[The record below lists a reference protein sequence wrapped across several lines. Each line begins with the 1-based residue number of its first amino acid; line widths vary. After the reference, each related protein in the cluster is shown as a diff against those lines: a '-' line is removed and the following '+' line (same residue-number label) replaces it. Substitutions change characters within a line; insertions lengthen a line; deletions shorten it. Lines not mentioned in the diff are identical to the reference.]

1 MGYKYGKIIAKYEFR
16 VKKGPPKRHG
26 ETRAAR
32 GHKPFSLIIECSKK
46 EEGVTDEKVV
56 VNSRTGCSS
65 GFGGIFYWV
74 FNTYQASKINSQEL
88 LTEALDRT
96 AAAKSFRYSLESAL
110 IVEGRREEISKIQGE
125 KSPEGNIHIKGEM
138 VKTPVD
144 IYHFDQAI
152 YNWDSFSERWL
163 VIKDNQTD
171 STKVLISELDP
182 LSNFNFKNIGEIKET
197 GWENVDGRKCLIVN
211 CKPSVENELMEI
223 LWRAFDY
230 NIYIDVKEKLVR
242 KATLAATS
250 KNNDKTFLNMT
261 VSFRDF
267 NENIP
272 IEKPNV
278 D

>member
-1 MGYKYGKIIAKYEFR
+1 MAK
-16 VKKGPPKRHG
+16 G
-26 ETRAAR
+26 
-32 GHKPFSLIIECSKK
+32 
-46 EEGVTDEKVV
+46 
-56 VNSRTGCSS
+56 
-65 GFGGIFYWV
+65 
-74 FNTYQASKINSQEL
+74 
-88 LTEALDRT
+88 ALDRT

>member
-1 MGYKYGKIIAKYEFR
+1 MKRWWLIAAL
-16 VKKGPPKRHG
+16 V
-26 ETRAAR
+26 AVAV
-32 GHKPFSLIIECSKK
+32 L
-46 EEGVTDEKVV
+46 
-56 VNSRTGCSS
+56 
-65 GFGGIFYWV
+65 GGISYWL
-74 FNTYQASKINSQEL
+74 FNIYQQSKINPQEL

-110 IVEGRREEISKIQGE
+110 IVEGRKEEISKVQGE

-163 VIKDNQTD
+163 VIKDAQTD

-182 LSNFNFKNIGEIKET
+182 LSNFNFKNIGEIKES
-197 GWENVDGRKCLIVN
+197 GWENVDGRKCLIIN

-223 LWRAFDY
+223 LWRSFDY

-242 KATLAATS
+242 KATLSATS
-250 KNNDKTFLNMT
+250 KNNANTFLNMT
-261 VSFRDF
+261 VSFKDF
-267 NENIP
+267 NEKIT
-272 IEKPNV
+272 IDKPNV
-278 D
+278 K

>member
-1 MGYKYGKIIAKYEFR
+1 MKRWWLIAAL
-16 VKKGPPKRHG
+16 V
-26 ETRAAR
+26 AVAV
-32 GHKPFSLIIECSKK
+32 L
-46 EEGVTDEKVV
+46 
-56 VNSRTGCSS
+56 
-65 GFGGIFYWV
+65 GGIFYWV

>member
-1 MGYKYGKIIAKYEFR
+1 MKRWWLIAAL
-16 VKKGPPKRHG
+16 V
-26 ETRAAR
+26 AVAV
-32 GHKPFSLIIECSKK
+32 L
-46 EEGVTDEKVV
+46 
-56 VNSRTGCSS
+56 
-65 GFGGIFYWV
+65 GGIFYWV

-267 NENIP
+267 NENIS

>member
-1 MGYKYGKIIAKYEFR
+1 MKRWWLIAAL
-16 VKKGPPKRHG
+16 V
-26 ETRAAR
+26 AVAV
-32 GHKPFSLIIECSKK
+32 L
-46 EEGVTDEKVV
+46 
-56 VNSRTGCSS
+56 
-65 GFGGIFYWV
+65 GGIFYWV

-230 NIYIDVKEKLVR
+230 NIYIDVKEKLAGPPDR
-242 KATLAATS
+242 I
-250 KNNDKTFLNMT
+250 
-261 VSFRDF
+261 
-267 NENIP
+267 IP
-272 IEKPNV
+272 LGRMASISS
-278 D
+278 

>member
-1 MGYKYGKIIAKYEFR
+1 MKRWWLIAAL
-16 VKKGPPKRHG
+16 V
-26 ETRAAR
+26 AVAV
-32 GHKPFSLIIECSKK
+32 L
-46 EEGVTDEKVV
+46 
-56 VNSRTGCSS
+56 
-65 GFGGIFYWV
+65 GGIFYWV

-182 LSNFNFKNIGEIKET
+182 LSNFNFKNIGEFKET